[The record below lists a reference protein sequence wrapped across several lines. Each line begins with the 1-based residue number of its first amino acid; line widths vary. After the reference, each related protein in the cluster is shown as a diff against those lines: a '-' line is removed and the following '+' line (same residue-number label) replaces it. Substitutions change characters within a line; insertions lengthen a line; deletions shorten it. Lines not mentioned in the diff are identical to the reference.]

1 MLVSTVQQ
9 NESAVCI
16 HISPLFWISFPFRPP
31 QSTEQSSL
39 CYSIGSYELAILY
52 VVPMFLNY
60 AEEAGQI
67 GPTVSVGPTRKI
79 LDGNC
84 TLADVKSSLFLT
96 LPHPL
101 CCSGLDIGLFDL
113 ACFEHH
119 STLEYLF
126 QKTDLCRLILLFKKG
141 ALELFSFSYVK
152 CSLFQIHYKEEYK
165 KSKGKCMFVTDTPML
180 NHVKHI
186 GAFISEVRYQNFLN
200 GLYYFLFM

>member
-1 MLVSTVQQ
+1 MFYNVVLTSVVLQSESTMH
-9 NESAVCI
+9 I

-39 CYSIGSYELAILY
+39 RYTVGSHELAILY

-67 GPTVSVGPTRKI
+67 GPTVNVGPTRKI

-84 TLADVKSSLFLT
+84 TVAYLKSSLFLT

-101 CCSGLDIGLFDL
+101 CCSGLDISLFDL
-113 ACFEHH
+113 ACFERH

-126 QKTDLCRLILLFKKG
+126 QKIDLCRLILLFKR
-141 ALELFSFSYVK
+141 E
-152 CSLFQIHYKEEYK
+152 
-165 KSKGKCMFVTDTPML
+165 
-180 NHVKHI
+180 
-186 GAFISEVRYQNFLN
+186 R
-200 GLYYFLFM
+200 